1 MSAAKMTTAGRAEPE
16 HRSWLHAM
24 ENSSETPDYAL
35 QVARI
40 FADYGAGK
48 DVFWVTFATLR
59 KETHQHRDKL
69 SKSLNWLRANGWLA
83 VEDAATGRR
92 TTYRRTFPVPADTS
106 PTVRT
111 SPNGRTSPNVRTTTS
126 PNGRT
131 TTSPNGRT
139 TNVKNVNELPPARA
153 RMQSSGRPF
162 ADRPLGEG
170 RKAKSSGRNVA
181 LLPVGDGTTNQPRR
195 RPWPEPPSPAS
206 AIPAAAKWLSGWSAR
221 VGAPRL
227 PDGWA
232 EQVVSHLME
241 RAPDGVRSPARYVET
256 CLANAEKTG
265 RLRDYLPSEYAGW
278 AS

>member
-92 TTYRRTFPVPADTS
+92 TTYRRTFPVPAD
-106 PTVRT
+106 
-111 SPNGRTSPNVRTTTS
+111 
-126 PNGRT
+126 
-131 TTSPNGRT
+131 TSPNGRT